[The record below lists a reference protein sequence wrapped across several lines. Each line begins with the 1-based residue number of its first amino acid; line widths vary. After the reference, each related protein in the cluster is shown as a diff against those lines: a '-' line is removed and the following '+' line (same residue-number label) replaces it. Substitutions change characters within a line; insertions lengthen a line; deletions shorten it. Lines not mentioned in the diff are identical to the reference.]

1 MRAPRLLTAIAAAL
15 GLTLAACGER
25 PISTFSIVS
34 GSENRTLE
42 PIVQEFCKTEKV
54 ACSFEYMGSLDIGMA
69 VADNRGSFDAVWP
82 ANSFWIEMFDRDKRV
97 RDLASVMHSP
107 VILGVRESK
116 AQELGWV
123 GRNVSSKDIEEA
135 VQRKQLTYLASSAT
149 QSNSGANAYLLMLS
163 AALGHPDVIT
173 QADLDRPDVRE
184 KVGTLLA
191 AISRTA
197 GSSAWVADL
206 YLKGVNQGVQY
217 DAMWNYEAVLAET
230 NQTLKQRGQ
239 ELLYAIYPSDGVG
252 LANSPLGF
260 AERGRGPQAEAFF
273 SKLQKYLLSADVQK
287 RLVASDRRPAVGEAR
302 DAKPD
307 PSWNYD
313 PTLPLKLLKMP
324 EPAVVRTALDLYQ
337 DGLRR
342 PSLTVYCLD
351 FSREMQGQGEQSLR
365 KAMNFILSRDQ
376 SAPLLVQHA
385 PKDQIVI
392 IPFDSQARPDAR
404 GTGSAADQ
412 ARLLD
417 FVMKQQTGGDSDF
430 YACAERGLS
439 EVTQTPNSLAYLPAI
454 IVLTNGKSDDRLQ
467 DFLTRWRSSHRDIPI
482 FGITFQNADTTQIAQ
497 LAEATRGAVFD
508 GTKSLTEAFRTVRGY
523 N

>member
-1 MRAPRLLTAIAAAL
+1 MKAPRLLTAVAAAL
-15 GLTLAACGER
+15 GLTVAACGER

-42 PIVQEFCKTEKV
+42 PIVQEFCKTETV

-97 RDLASVMHSP
+97 RDLTSVMHSP

-116 AQELGWV
+116 ARELGWV
-123 GRNVSSKDIEEA
+123 GRDVSSKDIEEA

-217 DAMWNYEAVLAET
+217 DAMWNYEAILAET
-230 NQTLKQRGQ
+230 NQTLKQRGH

-260 AERGRGPQAEAFF
+260 VERGRGPQAEAFF
-273 SKLQKYLLSADVQK
+273 SKLQKYLLSDDVQK
-287 RLVASDRRPAVGEAR
+287 RLVESYRRPAVGEAK

-351 FSREMQGQGEQSLR
+351 FSREMAGQGEQSLR

-392 IPFDSQARPDAR
+392 IPFDAEARPAAR
-404 GTGSAADQ
+404 GSGSPADQ

-430 YACAERGLS
+430 YACAERGLA

-467 DFLTRWRSSHRDIPI
+467 DFLTRWRASHRDIPI

>member
-1 MRAPRLLTAIAAAL
+1 
-15 GLTLAACGER
+15 
-25 PISTFSIVS
+25 
-34 GSENRTLE
+34 
-42 PIVQEFCKTEKV
+42 
-54 ACSFEYMGSLDIGMA
+54 
-69 VADNRGSFDAVWP
+69 
-82 ANSFWIEMFDRDKRV
+82 
-97 RDLASVMHSP
+97 
-107 VILGVRESK
+107 
-116 AQELGWV
+116 
-123 GRNVSSKDIEEA
+123 
-135 VQRKQLTYLASSAT
+135 
-149 QSNSGANAYLLMLS
+149 
-163 AALGHPDVIT
+163 
-173 QADLDRPDVRE
+173 
-184 KVGTLLA
+184 
-191 AISRTA
+191 
-197 GSSAWVADL
+197 
-206 YLKGVNQGVQY
+206 
-217 DAMWNYEAVLAET
+217 
-230 NQTLKQRGQ
+230 
-239 ELLYAIYPSDGVG
+239 
-252 LANSPLGF
+252 
-260 AERGRGPQAEAFF
+260 
-273 SKLQKYLLSADVQK
+273 LLSDDVQK
-287 RLVASDRRPAVGEAR
+287 RLVASYRRPAVGEAK

-307 PSWNYD
+307 PAWNYD

-324 EPAVVRTALDLYQ
+324 EPAVVRTALELYQ

-351 FSREMQGQGEQSLR
+351 FSRDMAGQGEQSLR

-392 IPFDSQARPDAR
+392 IPFDAEARPDAR
-404 GTGSAADQ
+404 GSGSAADQ

-430 YACAERGLS
+430 YACAERGLA

-467 DFLTRWRSSHRDIPI
+467 DFLTRWRASHRDIPI